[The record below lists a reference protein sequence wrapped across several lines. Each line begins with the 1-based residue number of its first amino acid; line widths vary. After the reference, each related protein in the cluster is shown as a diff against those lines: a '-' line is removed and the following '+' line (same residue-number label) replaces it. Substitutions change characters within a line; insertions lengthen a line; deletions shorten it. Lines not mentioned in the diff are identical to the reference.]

1 MNKNAETINSQIAA
15 LKYDPKQILAFEGNI
30 VSNVRP
36 KEGQMKDSE
45 YIVVTRE
52 VYNIQKAIDLA
63 VPCSNNA
70 LTYPGALLLANSYLV
85 DGKPQAL
92 GAQPGRNV
100 LSVDLPGLAQDG
112 SVGLS
117 SMTYANVKSALNQIL
132 NTWLDNYSKDYN
144 APAIMTYTSSLLH
157 DEKEMQLKFGC
168 DVGFL
173 EDALGIGLGA
183 DINGTTGKKKSNY
196 LVSYKQI
203 YYTASVQSYAEPA
216 DAFSYD
222 TTWNDLVNLGVNNDN
237 PPAYVG
243 SVVYGREIYINF
255 ESDCEEHLFEEAI
268 NAAVSIEGVD
278 VGPEKNDK
286 YSDVYKNTRFSYV
299 IMGGSVPESFS
310 GFDMNED
317 NARKVNGVIFSDTQ
331 FSKENPGIPLNYRV
345 AFLKENQP
353 AVINGTTQYVDEK
366 IERFSSG
373 ELELEHQGAY
383 VAKFTVS
390 WQEITGY
397 DEDGKEKTATREW
410 PENGKHKT
418 ASFDTRIA
426 LGGNVRRINVKAE
439 GATGLVW
446 EPWRTSLDK
455 KDLALGPHIH
465 VKIWG
470 TTLSQK
476 SSCTYED

>member
-1 MNKNAETINSQIAA
+1 
-15 LKYDPKQILAFEGNI
+15 
-30 VSNVRP
+30 
-36 KEGQMKDSE
+36 
-45 YIVVTRE
+45 
-52 VYNIQKAIDLA
+52 
-63 VPCSNNA
+63 
-70 LTYPGALLLANSYLV
+70 
-85 DGKPQAL
+85 
-92 GAQPGRNV
+92 
-100 LSVDLPGLAQDG
+100 
-112 SVGLS
+112 
-117 SMTYANVKSALNQIL
+117 
-132 NTWLDNYSKDYN
+132 
-144 APAIMTYTSSLLH
+144 MTYTSSLLH

-299 IMGGSVPESFS
+299 IMGG
-310 GFDMNED
+310 
-317 NARKVNGVIFSDTQ
+317 
-331 FSKENPGIPLNYRV
+331 
-345 AFLKENQP
+345 P